1 MCVYIYIC
9 AHTAISSFYPFN
21 YQLVIFHNHVDKTTN
36 KNLHS
41 YSQEKP
47 IVQSFILTLL
57 L

>member
-1 MCVYIYIC
+1 MYIYIW

-36 KNLHS
+36 KNLHL